1 MNKEDYQY
9 EFGQAITES
18 SEYKKHIRRVVGLVD
33 DTESDEK
40 LGKMIREYIEEEFP
54 KN

>member
-1 MNKEDYQY
+1 M
-9 EFGQAITES
+9 TES
-18 SEYKKHIRRVVGLVD
+18 YRRALQKVVEMVD